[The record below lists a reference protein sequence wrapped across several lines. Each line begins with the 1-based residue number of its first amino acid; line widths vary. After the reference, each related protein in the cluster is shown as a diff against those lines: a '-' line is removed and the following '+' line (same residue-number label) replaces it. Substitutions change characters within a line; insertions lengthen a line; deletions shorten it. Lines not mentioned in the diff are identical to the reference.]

1 MSSWALIFEVIFV
14 TLTESS
20 SVKSNDTQRPRKYPH
35 HQKYLWRHT
44 SMRDMALK
52 MSRYFYLMME
62 KPLGCYFQVC
72 SPFYQAVQCDHK
84 TPIPLSSRAQVRS
97 KKTKKISS
105 LITAASI
112 YRCNKYIY
120 PIRYFQCC
128 TITVRVTNEG
138 ERDTMSCPYEA
149 RLIPLNINPI
159 FKCL

>member
-1 MSSWALIFEVIFV
+1 
-14 TLTESS
+14 
-20 SVKSNDTQRPRKYPH
+20 
-35 HQKYLWRHT
+35 
-44 SMRDMALK
+44 MRDMALK

-72 SPFYQAVQCDHK
+72 SPFYQAVQCNHK

-149 RLIPLNINPI
+149 RLIPLDINPI
-159 FKCL
+159 FKCLQDKCIGTEYFLFYTILFLYKPSIYFISRVYIMWIPME

>member
-1 MSSWALIFEVIFV
+1 MSTNPWSNFCYSHWELICQIKWHPETSEISTPPKILVETHF
-14 TLTESS
+14 
-20 SVKSNDTQRPRKYPH
+20 H
-35 HQKYLWRHT
+35 ARH
-44 SMRDMALK
+44 
-52 MSRYFYLMME
+52 
-62 KPLGCYFQVC
+62 C
-72 SPFYQAVQCDHK
+72 SPFYQAVQCNHK
-84 TPIPLSSRAQVRS
+84 TPIPLSSRARVRS

-120 PIRYFQCC
+120 SIRYFQCC
-128 TITVRVTNEG
+128 TITVRVTNDD